1 MCSCTNYFYIFLTVR
16 CLGSILDFETA
27 KDKKVGPEL
36 DELLS
41 HIAKTGRTEYDI
53 FLQIFVDIFKTL
65 ISVCIPN
72 YISQKILNLGHRR

>member
-16 CLGSILDFETA
+16 CLGSILDFEIA

-65 ISVCIPN
+65 ISVCFLTIFHKK
-72 YISQKILNLGHRR
+72 Y